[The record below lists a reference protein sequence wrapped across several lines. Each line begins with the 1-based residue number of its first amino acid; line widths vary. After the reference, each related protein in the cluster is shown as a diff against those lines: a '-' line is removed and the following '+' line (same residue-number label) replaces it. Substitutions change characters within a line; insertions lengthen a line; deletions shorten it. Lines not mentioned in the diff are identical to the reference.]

1 MGRVPLTTLPAD
13 RRPPCSSVNF
23 VVVDE
28 AMNVLYAAPD
38 ALLPTRED
46 TTLALNLY

>member
-1 MGRVPLTTLPAD
+1 MTTDLC
-13 RRPPCSSVNF
+13 PPPSVFFVTF

-46 TTLALNLY
+46 TTLAVNLY